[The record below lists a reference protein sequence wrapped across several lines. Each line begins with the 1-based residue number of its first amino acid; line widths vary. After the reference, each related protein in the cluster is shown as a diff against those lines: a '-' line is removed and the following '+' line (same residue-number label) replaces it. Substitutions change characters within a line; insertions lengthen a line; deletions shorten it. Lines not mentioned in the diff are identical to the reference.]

1 MKRFAALLLTLVGSL
16 SALAGEVLIPAVFR
30 GPGAL
35 GSVWRTEI
43 VLANVTTS
51 PLALPVRSTVTFHP
65 TGGGAPVS
73 IEIVTAPMETYA
85 IHDAVFEWFNVVE
98 GGGIVRVTWD
108 EPNARITTR
117 ARIYNISSGGEFGQ
131 EVPGLPIDALQLDN
145 YLPGVSGT
153 DGNRTNIG
161 VSNPHDTAVHFWI
174 ELFDTSGLSRGS
186 FSTIIEP
193 RSYRPFNDIFSHF
206 QAGPLNAAMVRVL
219 AINKPLY
226 AYASVVRSDTGDA
239 TFVTP
244 AR

>member
-1 MKRFAALLLTLVGSL
+1 MKHLRTLLLSL
-16 SALAGEVLIPAVFR
+16 LCSLPALAGEILIPAVFR
-30 GPGAL
+30 GPGAA

-43 VLANVTTS
+43 VLANLSPTS
-51 PLALPVRSTVTFHP
+51 QFPVHSTVTFYP
-65 TGGGAPVS
+65 SGGGTPVP
-73 IEIVTAPMETYA
+73 IDLVTSPMETYA
-85 IHDAVFEWFNVVE
+85 IHDAVFEWFSVVE

-108 EPNARITTR
+108 EPNARITSR

-131 EVPGLPIDALQLDN
+131 EVPGLPVDALQLDN

-161 VSNPHDTAVHFWI
+161 VSNPHDTAVQFWV
-174 ELFDTSGLSRGS
+174 ELFDTSGLSRGA
-186 FSTIIEP
+186 FSTIVEP
-193 RSYRPFNDIFSHF
+193 RSYRPFNDIFSQF

-226 AYASVVRSDTGDA
+226 PYASVVRSDTGDA

-244 AR
+244 GR